1 VIGFVMDFVGPEGLF
16 LYLGVGFAVVAL
28 FALYRVFRRR
38 AKTPKEQS
46 DFVPVPNISSVYG
59 APELDP
65 RGEFHHPARSPAAK
79 ELEDADR

>member
-1 VIGFVMDFVGPEGLF
+1 MELTQPSGLF
-16 LYLGVGFAVVAL
+16 LYIGTGFAFVAL

-46 DFVPVPNISSVYG
+46 DFVPVPNIQSVYG

-65 RGEFHHPARSPAAK
+65 RGEFQHHGPSPSSK
-79 ELEDADR
+79 EFGG